1 MRTLVLNVDRDDDF
15 GRKANVKSP
24 IIGIRDNIDAANK
37 IGQADPEDSDLNA
50 IFSSI
55 SIYNSLIKEKKDAE
69 IATICGHM
77 NVGIKSDEIITQQ
90 LEEVLKTTKAD
101 NVILVTDGAEDE
113 YVLPIIQSR
122 VKITSINR
130 VTVKQSRELEDTYY
144 RLMKILG
151 DEKVQKQFVLPVA
164 LVFIVGAFFVLLD
177 MAASGFGAILL
188 TLGVYMLIRIFR
200 WERNLAS
207 MINEIKLGFLTGK
220 MSVYT
225 SIIAVVIL
233 VAQVILS
240 YDNVMKTSFAS
251 DVPILP
257 ILFFINN
264 MIFGIVIA
272 GLVAVSGRVV
282 DVYLR
287 DKKTPW
293 MYWIAPFSIFAFGF
307 ICSAIVDALYKAL
320 INWPNKFDINP
331 FLTIS
336 FIGYISTGIMI
347 ALVGAITYHY
357 IKEIYS
363 TEAKNLEVEKQTTKI
378 AGEN

>member
-15 GRKANVKSP
+15 GRKAKIKSP

-55 SIYNSLIKEKKDAE
+55 SIYNSLISEKKDAE

-90 LEEVLKTTKAD
+90 LEEVLKVTKAD
-101 NVILVTDGAEDE
+101 NVILVTDGVEDE

-122 VKITSINR
+122 IKITSINR

-144 RLMKILG
+144 RLMKIFS
-151 DEKVQKQFVLPVA
+151 DEKVQKQFILPIA
-164 LVFIVGAFFVLLD
+164 LVFIVWAFFVLLD

-188 TLGVYMLIRIFR
+188 TLGLYMLIRIFR

-207 MINEIKLGFLTGK
+207 LINEIKLGFLTGRL
-220 MSVYT
+220 SVYT

-233 VAQVILS
+233 IAQVILS
-240 YDNVMKTSFAS
+240 YDNVMKTSFIS
-251 DVPILP
+251 NVPILP

-272 GLVAVSGRVV
+272 GLVAISGRVV

-293 MYWIAPFSIFAFGF
+293 TYWIAPFSIFAFGF
-307 ICSAIVDALYKAL
+307 ISSAIVDALYKAL
-320 INWPNKFDINP
+320 INWPTKFDINP